1 MKEDLSN
8 IHTNKY
14 RRNTNKQDNIQR
26 ETKRERTEPV
36 HVGNV
41 ERKKPIQIR
50 HTKSVRLH

>member
-26 ETKRERTEPV
+26 ETERERTEPV

>member
-26 ETKRERTEPV
+26 ETERENRTV